1 VLAAGLLFNCFKC
14 LTIFAG
20 LNFFGWCSL
29 ASRLPVNEH
38 FLHFLLAMVIAT
50 ILTIIVQ
57 FYRIRTVQ
65 KMILQSLL
73 VDRSHK
79 MKARAQRLESM
90 GTMVGGLAHDLN
102 NTLTPIT
109 MSAEMLSLANV
120 EPKELV
126 QSIQQS
132 SDRAAKMV
140 RQLLSYVKGTKGEKK
155 PTRAHLII
163 DDSVELI
170 KVSLPSNISMDCHY
184 EACACSIECN
194 STELDQ
200 LLVNLCVNA
209 KDAMPNGG
217 KITLRLDELHLD
229 QAMIASMLLKSNSA
243 LPGRYARF
251 TFEDT
256 GTGIDDEHLDRI
268 FDPFFTTKP
277 PEKGSGLGLSIVAG
291 IVKGH
296 RGLLHIRSRKDVGT
310 TFEVYFPVL
319 SGTKTDEQ

>member
-1 VLAAGLLFNCFKC
+1 
-14 LTIFAG
+14 
-20 LNFFGWCSL
+20 
-29 ASRLPVNEH
+29 
-38 FLHFLLAMVIAT
+38 
-50 ILTIIVQ
+50 
-57 FYRIRTVQ
+57 
-65 KMILQSLL
+65 
-73 VDRSHK
+73 
-79 MKARAQRLESM
+79 
-90 GTMVGGLAHDLN
+90 
-102 NTLTPIT
+102 
-109 MSAEMLSLANV
+109 
-120 EPKELV
+120 
-126 QSIQQS
+126 
-132 SDRAAKMV
+132 
-140 RQLLSYVKGTKGEKK
+140 
-155 PTRAHLII
+155 LII